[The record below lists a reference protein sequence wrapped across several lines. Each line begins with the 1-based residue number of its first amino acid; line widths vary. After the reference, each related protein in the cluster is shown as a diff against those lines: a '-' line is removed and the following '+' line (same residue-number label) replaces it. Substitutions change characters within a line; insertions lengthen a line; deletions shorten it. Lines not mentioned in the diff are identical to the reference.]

1 MINKKYK
8 KLLLFISLGILT
20 IFLALLI
27 FLYIFTKPV
36 YIQHSFQ
43 SGISVK
49 DDQTT
54 VLDNDVNIELDAT
67 ISKVDFKISKMAVR
81 KNLKG
86 TIKINDKIYAVN
98 MVNYGSATHNLYW
111 GSLVENNSKSNSK
124 PIYMAYITN
133 DLSIICLSQNSEKY
147 HIAAPASNIDDFN
160 KIRKS
165 IDNTN

>member
-1 MINKKYK
+1 MVQQHI
-8 KLLLFISLGILT
+8 I
-20 IFLALLI
+20 
-27 FLYIFTKPV
+27 YI
-36 YIQHSFQ
+36 
-43 SGISVK
+43 G
-49 DDQTT
+49 
-54 VLDNDVNIELDAT
+54 
-67 ISKVDFKISKMAVR
+67 
-81 KNLKG
+81 
-86 TIKINDKIYAVN
+86 
-98 MVNYGSATHNLYW
+98 